1 MKMTPNRGEV
11 VKSCALKRYKSTAAR
26 VVNLSNRHSLN
37 AVARKVKSEI
47 ANICSVLRPSV
58 LRSKDDEL
66 NNFNWDSL
74 WLEFVSRMPWLTR
87 FLKQILPQ
95 GSKILITFIVCMLLK
110 KNCKHMSLM
119 QRLISVLF
127 YENAASKRVL
137 SSHF

>member
-1 MKMTPNRGEV
+1 MTPNRGEV
-11 VKSCALKRYKSTAAR
+11 VKSCALKRYKSTPAR
-26 VVNLSNRHSLN
+26 AVNLSNRHSLN

-127 YENAASKRVL
+127 YGNAAGKRV
-137 SSHF
+137 

>member
-37 AVARKVKSEI
+37 AVARKVKSET
-47 ANICSVLRPSV
+47 ANICSALRPSV

-74 WLEFVSRMPWLTR
+74 WF
-87 FLKQILPQ
+87 QGCHGLPD
-95 GSKILITFIVCMLLK
+95 F
-110 KNCKHMSLM
+110 
-119 QRLISVLF
+119 
-127 YENAASKRVL
+127 
-137 SSHF
+137 